1 MLAKIINFQQKKKDY
16 YFRITAKD
24 AKHFIQNKIE
34 DITMKFILVHNT
46 YLYEDIDIPNS
57 QKQKN

>member
-24 AKHFIQNKIE
+24 AKHLIQNKI
-34 DITMKFILVHNT
+34 D
-46 YLYEDIDIPNS
+46 DP
-57 QKQKN
+57 